1 MLIHKEN
8 HQLKFI
14 FLYIE
19 VPEFTPLM
27 TSSVRKVTVI
37 LCLHVY
43 LLAYIFGK
51 HVIIIVYLHFVY
63 IRA

>member
-1 MLIHKEN
+1 MLIYNKEN
-8 HQLKFI
+8 HQLKFL
-14 FLYIE
+14 FLDIE

-43 LLAYIFGK
+43 LLAYFGK